1 MCVALVKLFFQ
12 MHAKD
17 VVELSDGPKVC
28 AYSYTWV
35 LPLWTIF
42 LAHIQSALKFT
53 WVSNL
58 DEVLLNAFDGGLK
71 SVCKL

>member
-1 MCVALVKLFFQ
+1 MCIQLYLGTSI
-12 MHAKD
+12 MDH
-17 VVELSDGPKVC
+17 
-28 AYSYTWV
+28 
-35 LPLWTIF
+35 F